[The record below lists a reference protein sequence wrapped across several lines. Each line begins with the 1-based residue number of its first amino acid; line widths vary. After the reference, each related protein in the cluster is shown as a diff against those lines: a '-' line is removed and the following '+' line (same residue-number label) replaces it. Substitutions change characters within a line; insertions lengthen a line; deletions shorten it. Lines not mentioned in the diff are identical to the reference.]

1 MTTNYRP
8 TKNYDDTNIDEKKN
22 EKRSKF
28 RFLNPLYK
36 GFMVLGV
43 IAIILLI
50 LFKPCNCKC
59 GCNNSS
65 DTNTHFSTTVD
76 DSVTDKRTESAVS
89 DLNKQV
95 EDGMITMSMNADP
108 SFENGSAKG
117 NLLIEN
123 DKSNKHPQVIQ
134 IYRNDNK
141 ELIYTSGMIPVGQ
154 FLNEDTLDVKL
165 PKGDYKCTA
174 YFNAVDE
181 KTGEKLGT
189 SGANITIHIAN

>member
-1 MTTNYRP
+1 MN
-8 TKNYDDTNIDEKKN
+8 KKYTSN
-22 EKRSKF
+22 EKNDCSNPKDNRRKF
-28 RFLNPLYK
+28 KILNLIYK
-36 GFMVLGV
+36 IFVAVGIV
-43 IAIILLI
+43 AIILLI
-50 LFKPCNCKC
+50 LFKPCTCKC
-59 GCNNSS
+59 DCAKSS
-65 DTNTHFSTTVD
+65 SQSTYFDTTVD
-76 DSVTDKRTESAVS
+76 DSVSDEKTESAVS

-189 SGANITIHIAN
+189 SGANITIHILN

>member
-1 MTTNYRP
+1 MN
-8 TKNYDDTNIDEKKN
+8 NKKISSTQN
-22 EKRSKF
+22 EKNDCSNPKDNRRKF
-28 RFLNPLYK
+28 KILNLIYK
-36 GFMVLGV
+36 IFVAVGIV
-43 IAIILLI
+43 AIILLI

-59 GCNNSS
+59 DCAKSS
-65 DTNTHFSTTVD
+65 SQSTYFDTTVD
-76 DSVTDKRTESAVS
+76 DSVTDEKTESAVS

-95 EDGMITMSMNADP
+95 EDGMITMSMNAEP

-134 IYRNDNK
+134 IYRNDTK
-141 ELIYTSGMIPVGQ
+141 ELIYTSSMLPVGQ
-154 FLNEDTLDVKL
+154 FINEDTLDVKL
-165 PKGDYKCTA
+165 SKGDYKCTA

-189 SGANITIHIAN
+189 SGANITIHILN

>member
-1 MTTNYRP
+1 MN
-8 TKNYDDTNIDEKKN
+8 KKYTSN
-22 EKRSKF
+22 EKNDCSCEKDNKRKF
-28 RFLNPLYK
+28 KILNLIYK
-36 GFMVLGV
+36 IFVAVGIV
-43 IAIILLI
+43 AIILLI

-59 GCNNSS
+59 DCAKSS
-65 DTNTHFSTTVD
+65 SQSTYFDTTVD
-76 DSVTDKRTESAVS
+76 ESVTDEKTESAVS

-108 SFENGSAKG
+108 SFKNGSAKG

-154 FLNEDTLDVKL
+154 FINEDTLNVKL
-165 PKGDYKCTA
+165 RKGDYKCTA

-189 SGANITIHIAN
+189 SFTIQYG